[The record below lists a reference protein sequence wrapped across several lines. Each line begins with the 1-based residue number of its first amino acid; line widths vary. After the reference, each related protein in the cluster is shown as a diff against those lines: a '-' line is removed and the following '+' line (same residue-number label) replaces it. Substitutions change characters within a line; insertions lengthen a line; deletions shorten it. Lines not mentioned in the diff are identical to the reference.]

1 MIKSRHFLTGLS
13 LLTLLSIAF
22 LSGGCA
28 KINEI
33 IGKDKLNQGILKFN
47 QGRTEEALG
56 FFERAS
62 ELRPDDAKVWM
73 CLGATKYKLM
83 NKEGGADPKAVA
95 QQSLDYYLKA
105 LEKSGSDCK
114 TKDNAY
120 GYIATIYGDSFNDE
134 NKRRE
139 WLLKR
144 AEDAC
149 ATSDIK
155 AQTYYS
161 IGVKYW
167 QCAYDQSTRYADKAK
182 TNSEPFHPR
191 NFYNAPDKQKF
202 DDCLAKAF
210 EYVEKAISFKADYGE
225 AYSYKSLLW
234 REKQKSTSDEA
245 ARKKYD
251 EEAQKEAKVA
261 IKLAE
266 EAKAK
271 AEAEAK
277 AKEAAGGGAK

>member
-28 KINEI
+28 QIKEI

-47 QGRTEEALG
+47 QGKTEEALD
-56 FFERAS
+56 FFVSAS
-62 ELRPDDAKVWM
+62 ELRPEDAKVWM
-73 CLGATKYKLM
+73 CLGATKYKML
-83 NKEGGADPKAVA
+83 NKEGLDPRATA

-105 LEKSGSDCK
+105 LEKAGSDCK

-120 GYIATIYGDSFNDE
+120 GYIATIYGDNFNDE
-134 NKRRE
+134 DKRRE

-144 AEDAC
+144 ADDAC
-149 ATSDIK
+149 ATNDIK
-155 AQTYYS
+155 AQTFYS

-167 QCAYDQSTRYADKAK
+167 QCAYDESTRYADKAK
-182 TNSEPFHPR
+182 TNSEPFHAR

-210 EYVEKAISFKADYGE
+210 ENIEKSISFKADYGE

-234 REKQKSTSDEA
+234 RERQKSTSDEA

-251 EEAQKEAKVA
+251 EEAQKEAKIA

-277 AKEAAGGGAK
+277 AKEAAEGGAK